1 MKTHILTRPFEV
13 EAGWNSQYDK
23 LATKFAER
31 LGNKSREIAEVG
43 CGSGRLTVRLMKL
56 LGNSQFVLVDRFADT
71 RTGSYSQS
79 YEVLVGNLEKAKLK
93 RRVHVVISDYLKW
106 IRTQDDGAYDGVISC
121 EFFPEITMRGM
132 SRFIQECYRVLKS
145 GGVTVNCFWS
155 PTPRNSRQ
163 RLVIAADSDPTWT
176 RTPPEEWFSP
186 EPVLVISEL
195 RKAGFKHVSK
205 ATFMSHLVLRGE
217 AAKSE
222 LKRWEVRP
230 SIYERY
236 RKSLDKG
243 GLEFP
248 DWIIISAEKYM

>member
-23 LATKFAER
+23 LATKFANR
-31 LGNKSREIAEVG
+31 LGNKFREIAEVG
-43 CGSGRLTVRLMKL
+43 CGTGRLTVRLMKL

-79 YEVLVGNLEKAKLK
+79 YEVLAANLKKAKLK

-106 IRTQDDGAYDGVISC
+106 IRTQDDETYDGVISC
-121 EFFPEITMRGM
+121 EFLPEITMRGM

-145 GGVTVNCFWS
+145 GGVTVHCFWS

-163 RLVIAADSDPTWT
+163 RLVITADSDPTWT

-186 EPVLVISEL
+186 EPVLVMREL
-195 RKAGFKHVSK
+195 REAGFKQVSK

-230 SIYERY
+230 SFYERY
-236 RKSLDKG
+236 KKSLDKG

-248 DWIIISAEKYM
+248 DWIIISAEKSL